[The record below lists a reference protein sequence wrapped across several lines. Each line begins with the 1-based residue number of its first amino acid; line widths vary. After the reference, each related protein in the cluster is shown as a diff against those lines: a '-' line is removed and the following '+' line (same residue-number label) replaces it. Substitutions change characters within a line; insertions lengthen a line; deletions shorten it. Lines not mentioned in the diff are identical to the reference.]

1 MPWSKILGY
10 FSKVVFNDLF
20 SDELVKV
27 HKMKPTLAWK
37 EKFDNY
43 LSTMP
48 NYYAGVGG
56 CSSMITI
63 FSFCFNYY
71 YHTVISNTLNNSVV
85 FIYFIFTNSWKY
97 YCVSGIVSIKFCCL
111 FDDLCVVF
119 FVAFWLIAL
128 FQII

>member
-1 MPWSKILGY
+1 M
-10 FSKVVFNDLF
+10 VFNDLF

-63 FSFCFNYY
+63 SSFCFNYY

-85 FIYFIFTNSWKY
+85 FIFLFLPTVENIIVLVALFPLNSVVCLMTFVLY
-97 YCVSGIVSIKFCCL
+97 FCCFL
-111 FDDLCVVF
+111 ADC
-119 FVAFWLIAL
+119 FVTNNLRSISSFIHH
-128 FQII
+128 

>member
-1 MPWSKILGY
+1 MLGY
-10 FSKVVFNDLF
+10 FLKVVFNNLF

-71 YHTVISNTLNNSVV
+71 YHTVIIINTLNNSVV
-85 FIYFIFTNSWKY
+85 LIYFIFTNS
-97 YCVSGIVSIKFCCL
+97 
-111 FDDLCVVF
+111 
-119 FVAFWLIAL
+119 
-128 FQII
+128 